1 MEAEVADEAVQRGPG
16 EFPIDHRQGGM
27 RLAGGRPSVEKG
39 ANPCG
44 NGQGDVL
51 SNGQVGMKREFL
63 VNDGDLAAAVR
74 LGKDVAGGVAKD
86 EFANECRLAGAV
98 AAEERVNFAALYRKI
113 HAFKDG
119 RCAIGL
125 GQ

>member
-1 MEAEVADEAVQRGPG
+1 
-16 EFPIDHRQGGM
+16 
-27 RLAGGRPSVEKG
+27 
-39 ANPCG
+39 
-44 NGQGDVL
+44 
-51 SNGQVGMKREFL
+51 VGKKREFL

-86 EFANECRLAGAV
+86 EFATILGSRSRDDADECRLAGAV